1 MNQHRVWHALWHA
14 RDRFEE
20 GFAAAQG
27 PGVTAPA
34 HRGSVTDRA
43 AGESSKL
50 YTALLQPVVDRL
62 DCCPWGGA
70 AGRVAAHRAPP
81 RPMRPPARGAPL
93 YTPEERRR
101 RDASPW
107 TLVQGV
113 LAPVQF
119 VVFLVS
125 LALVLRYL
133 ATGEG
138 LGAATASVVIKTA
151 ALYAI
156 MVTGSLWERDVFGRY
171 LFAPAFYWEDVF
183 SMLVLALHTAYL
195 VALAAGGVEPHTLMF
210 LALAAYAA
218 YVINAAQFV
227 LKLRAA
233 RRERDARP
241 GGVLGAPK

>member
-1 MNQHRVWHALWHA
+1 MDHHRGWHTHHG
-14 RDRFEE
+14 RFED
-20 GFAAAQG
+20 GLAAAQG
-27 PGVTAPA
+27 LSIGSPAP
-34 HRGSVTDRA
+34 RGSVTERFSA
-43 AGESSKL
+43 ESSRL
-50 YTALLQPVVDRL
+50 CSVILAPVVDRL
-62 DCCPWGGA
+62 DGCPWGAA
-70 AGRVAAHRAPP
+70 AGRGATRHPPSHLAPN
-81 RPMRPPARGAPL
+81 APL
-93 YTPEERRR
+93 YTQEERRR

-119 VVFLVS
+119 LIFLVS

-138 LGAATASVVIKTA
+138 FAAATGSVVVKTA

-156 MVTGSLWERDVFGRY
+156 MITGSLWEHDVFGRY

-195 VALAAGGVEPHTLMF
+195 AALAVGGVEPHTLMF

-233 RRERDARP
+233 RRERGAWP
-241 GGVLGAPK
+241 GGAAGAPK